1 VDRTPHDMPNSCD
14 VCGEYCVFG
23 RWSCTACAQHADEYD
38 ICVRCYTAA
47 APLAAAL
54 WPHAHGR
61 AAFAL
66 MDASPEEEAEDEAD
80 SAARA
85 TAEADGF
92 FAAAGSPRQLA
103 PAFAAQKQASPVV
116 PTRVEA
122 GGDESPQRA
131 LLASPAVDALQAPMS
146 EHKLSK

>member
-1 VDRTPHDMPNSCD
+1 MPNSCD
-14 VCGEYCVFG
+14 VCGEYCILG
-23 RWSCTACAQHADEYD
+23 RWSCTACAKGRDDYD
-38 ICVRCYTAA
+38 MCVRCYTAA

-54 WPHAHGR
+54 WPHAHAR

-66 MDASPEEEAEDEAD
+66 MDASPEEEAEEEAD

-85 TAEADGF
+85 AAEADGF

-103 PAFAAQKQASPVV
+103 PAFAAQKQASPAVA
-116 PTRVEA
+116 PMMCEG